1 MMAALHI
8 LIQDYA
14 LGENVYLYVLYVL
27 LSEYFFCTYLD
38 ILTKESP
45 VPGDWV
51 NIEIIKMSTSL
62 LLTSPKSNCGFVTQ

>member
-1 MMAALHI
+1 MFTYM
-8 LIQDYA
+8 YCM
-14 LGENVYLYVLYVL
+14 
-27 LSEYFFCTYLD
+27 YFFLNIFFYTYLD